1 METPFT
7 LTSPAFANGEPI
19 PAQYTCDGLGHS
31 PALVWSEAPA
41 GTKSFVLLVHDPDAP
56 AKDWL
61 HWLVINIPPTTT
73 SVAENTTPHGGT
85 VLLNDS
91 NETTYD
97 GLCPPNGRHRYYFI
111 IYALDIAEL
120 AATTR
125 PAVETAMAEHTLA
138 RGQLLGLYQRPE
150 HSV

>member
-1 METPFT
+1 MATPFT
-7 LTSPAFANGEPI
+7 LTSSAFANGDLI
-19 PAQYTCDGLGHS
+19 PARFTCDGSGYS
-31 PALVWSEAPA
+31 PALAWSNAPA
-41 GTKSFVLLVHDPDAP
+41 ETKSFVLLVHDPDAP

-61 HWLVINIPPTTT
+61 HWLVVNIPPSTT
-73 SVAENTTPHGGT
+73 SVTENNTPPGGT

-120 AATTR
+120 TATTWST
-125 PAVETAMAEHTLA
+125 VELAMTGHILA

-150 HSV
+150 RLI